1 SVHGANRLGGNSLL
15 DIVVFGRA
23 AGNDIKKYLKT
34 NRHHRL
40 IDEESVEQA
49 LAHLKRWD
57 EPVGDGSESVNEL
70 HAELQKTMEDYCSVF
85 RTEEILQQ
93 GLDKVLSLEQRM
105 KNVRIQDQSK
115 VFNTAR
121 IEAMELE
128 NLVDLAVATVKS
140 ALERKESRGAHS
152 RIDFPDRDDV
162 SWLKHSLYYK
172 ENHRMD
178 YKPVTLKPISVD
190 SFPPK
195 PRVY

>member
-1 SVHGANRLGGNSLL
+1 M
-15 DIVVFGRA
+15 
-23 AGNDIKKYLKT
+23 
-34 NRHHRL
+34 
-40 IDEESVEQA
+40 
-49 LAHLKRWD
+49 
-57 EPVGDGSESVNEL
+57 NEL
-70 HAELQKTMEDYCSVF
+70 RAELQKTMEDYCSVF

-93 GLDKVLSLEQRM
+93 GLDKVLELEQRM
-105 KNVRIQDQSK
+105 RNVRIHDQSK

-152 RIDFPDRDDV
+152 RIDYPDRDDV

-172 ENHRMD
+172 EGHRMD

>member
-1 SVHGANRLGGNSLL
+1 
-15 DIVVFGRA
+15 
-23 AGNDIKKYLKT
+23 
-34 NRHHRL
+34 
-40 IDEESVEQA
+40 
-49 LAHLKRWD
+49 
-57 EPVGDGSESVNEL
+57 
-70 HAELQKTMEDYCSVF
+70 
-85 RTEEILQQ
+85 
-93 GLDKVLSLEQRM
+93 M
-105 KNVRIQDQSK
+105 KNVRVHDYSK

-152 RIDFPDRDDV
+152 RIDYPDRDDV
-162 SWLKHSLYYK
+162 RWLKHSLYYK
-172 ENHRMD
+172 EGHRMD